1 MITKINAFRRVHVVI
16 LSVLLVGIASYFA
29 YVAGMNSAIGRS
41 AYVNATFVRVEEQQC
56 IRSNDM
62 ECMKAFWRIR
72 AEAAAESAR
81 RSNNGFGNSSVEKE
95 LAEYIGWVETLPP
108 PGRRKK

>member
-1 MITKINAFRRVHVVI
+1 MLFAGV
-16 LSVLLVGIASYFA
+16 ASYFA
-29 YVAGMNSAIGRS
+29 YVAGMNGAIGRS
-41 AYVNATFVRVEEQQC
+41 AYVNATFVRVEERQC

-81 RSNNGFGNSSVEKE
+81 RSNSGFGNSSVEDE
-95 LAEYIGWVETLPP
+95 LAEYIRWVETLPSP
-108 PGRRKK
+108 ERRKK